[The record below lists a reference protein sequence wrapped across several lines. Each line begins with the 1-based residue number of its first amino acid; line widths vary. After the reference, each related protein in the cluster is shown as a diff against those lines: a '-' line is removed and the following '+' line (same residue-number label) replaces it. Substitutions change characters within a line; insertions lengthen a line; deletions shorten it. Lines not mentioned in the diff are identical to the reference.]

1 MRMTLKV
8 FKASW
13 CGPCKQLTPKLEELK
28 AEGHDI
34 EFIDVDDNVDVA
46 KQFGVRGVPTML
58 KVVGEEV
65 TGTLVG
71 NKSKDEILKL
81 IGV

>member
-1 MRMTLKV
+1 MLKV

-28 AEGHDI
+28 ADGHDI
-34 EFIDVDDNVDVA
+34 EFIDVDEHKEEVQ
-46 KQFGVRGVPTML
+46 KFGVRGVPTMI
-58 KVVGEEV
+58 KVVGEDV
-65 TGTLVG
+65 KGTLVG
-71 NKSKDEILKL
+71 NKSKDEILEL

>member
-1 MRMTLKV
+1 MLKV

-34 EFIDVDDNVDVA
+34 EFVDVDDA
-46 KQFGVRGVPTML
+46 KEEVQKFGIRGVPTIIKL
-58 KVVGEEV
+58 VGDEV

-71 NKSKDEILKL
+71 NKSKEEILDL
-81 IGV
+81 IGA

>member
-1 MRMTLKV
+1 MLKV

-28 AEGHDI
+28 KDGHDI
-34 EFIDVDDNVDVA
+34 EFIDVDEQMDVA
-46 KQFGVRGVPTML
+46 KEFGVRGVPTMI
-58 KVVGEEV
+58 KVVGDEV
-65 TGTLVG
+65 KGTLVG
-71 NKSKDEILKL
+71 NKSKEEILDL